1 MMPASEKEFV
11 KDLVIR
17 TKANYDRLKTG
28 PYEVTQLL
36 NSAVGLLIIP
46 QQRLFDQIADQM
58 VSAELLNKML
68 ASVQVNSYIKPLN
81 LAEITRHLRNS
92 IAHAHVKYIAEK
104 QSAYGRP
111 ILVQAIEFKD
121 ENPRTS
127 ETITIKLSVS
137 LLEEFFEEFSSAASN
152 LP

>member
-1 MMPASEKEFV
+1 MMPASEKEFI

-17 TKANYDRLKTG
+17 TKSNYERLKSG

-46 QQRLFDQIADQM
+46 QQKLFNQIADEM
-58 VSAELLNKML
+58 VSEELLNKML
-68 ASVQVNSYIKPLN
+68 ASVTNNSYKKPLC
-81 LAEITRHLRNS
+81 LTEITRHLRNS

-104 QSAYGRP
+104 QP
-111 ILVQAIEFKD
+111 IHGSPVLIHAIEFSD
-121 ENPRTS
+121 ENPYTG
-127 ETITIKLSVS
+127 EAITIQLNID
-137 LLEEFFEEFSSAASN
+137 LLEEFFEEFSTTASK